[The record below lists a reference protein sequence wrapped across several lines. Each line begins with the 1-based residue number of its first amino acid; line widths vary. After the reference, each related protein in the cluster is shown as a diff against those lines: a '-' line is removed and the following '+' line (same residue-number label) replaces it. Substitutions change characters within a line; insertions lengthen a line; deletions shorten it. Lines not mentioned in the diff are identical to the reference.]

1 MYTKQCIGAF
11 NGGMFHTSCVTT
23 CMHNQ
28 LNSGGSLPCH
38 SVILVCSFVPC
49 LYPRPCRHITEV
61 VENRSKNTKVTCLMW
76 KMHFKVNTGAKRRG
90 NYISDLQCQIWLI
103 LYLTQISTVTLV
115 MPTPVVYLN
124 QPASVSWPSFI
135 ILLLEADWKLQ
146 GSLVNYHFRLNNSN
160 LIKA

>member
-1 MYTKQCIGAF
+1 MC
-11 NGGMFHTSCVTT
+11 HTSCVTT

-28 LNSGGSLPCH
+28 LNSGGLLPCN
-38 SVILVCSFVPC
+38 SVILICSLIPC
-49 LYPRPCRHITEV
+49 LYAHPCRHITEV
-61 VENRSKNTKVTCLMW
+61 GKNRSNNISHMSDV
-76 KMHFKVNTGAKRRG
+76 KVNTGAKRRG

-124 QPASVSWPSFI
+124 QPACVSWPSSI
-135 ILLLEADWKLQ
+135 ILLLETDWKLQ